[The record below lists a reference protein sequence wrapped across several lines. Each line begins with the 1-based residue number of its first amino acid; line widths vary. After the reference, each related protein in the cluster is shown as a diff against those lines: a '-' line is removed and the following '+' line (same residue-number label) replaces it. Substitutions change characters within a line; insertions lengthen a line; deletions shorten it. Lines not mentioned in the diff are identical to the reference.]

1 MKLLGKVCSGKGDFA
16 QWIGRLSDHYK
27 RKTGLVLLP
36 GTLNVRLEDPYHS
49 KTFQPQRCGLI
60 SIIVAL
66 ISHHRRPELATA
78 DPA

>member
-36 GTLNVRLEDPYHS
+36 DTL
-49 KTFQPQRCGLI
+49 CGLI